1 MEEEKNK
8 KPLFKVL
15 IDASALGINFVLC
28 VLIGVGIGYLIDSFI
43 KTFPL
48 FSIIFLIAG
57 FAAGIREIFRFLK
70 KAEKSGGQDTTEENK

>member
-15 IDASALGINFVLC
+15 LDASALGINFVLC

-48 FSIIFLIAG
+48 FSLI
-57 FAAGIREIFRFLK
+57 
-70 KAEKSGGQDTTEENK
+70 